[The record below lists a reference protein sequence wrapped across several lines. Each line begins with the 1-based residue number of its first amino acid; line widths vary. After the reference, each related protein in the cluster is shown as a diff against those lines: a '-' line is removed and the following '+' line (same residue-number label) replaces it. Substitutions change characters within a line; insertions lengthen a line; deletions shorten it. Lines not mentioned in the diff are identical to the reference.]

1 MHRMMDA
8 MYVAIT
14 IAFFALMLA
23 YVRGCETIAR
33 KQDTEGEPRP

>member
-1 MHRMMDA
+1 MMDA